1 MILAGI
7 DIGTNTLRLL
17 IADAGPATLR
27 RIVSD
32 RIITRLGQG
41 IDRSGMLAPDA
52 QERSI
57 SALARFAEQVR
68 IRAVTALAAV
78 GTSALRTAGNAPEFI
93 RNAKDRTGIDIRVV
107 TGDEEARLTL
117 LGVRN
122 AFGEGPAGEQPGA
135 CMVLDVGG
143 GSTEVILARS
153 AGESKERSL
162 PLGAVYLTERF
173 LTHDPPHQ
181 EEIARLRKAVREAL
195 RSLDEPGGRGAV
207 HPAALIGTAGTITTL
222 AAMHLRMGEYDPAR
236 INGSRLPKQDLDRLV
251 ALLAVKSIVERR
263 AMKGLEPGRED
274 IILAGAIVVQE
285 IMERTGAAELL
296 VSDWGLREGI
306 VLDLYEKL
314 RGTAA

>member
-27 RIVSD
+27 QLVSD

-68 IRAVTALAAV
+68 LHSVTALDAV
-78 GTSALRTAGNAPEFI
+78 GTSALRTAGNAQEFI
-93 RNAKDRTGIDIRVV
+93 RDVKDRTGLDIRVI

-117 LGVRN
+117 LGVRS
-122 AFGEGPAGEQPGA
+122 AFGEGSPAEQSGA

-143 GSTEVILARS
+143 GSTEVILARTD
-153 AGESKERSL
+153 GESTERSL
-162 PLGAVYLTERF
+162 PMGAVYLTERF
-173 LTHDPPHQ
+173 LLHDPPHQ
-181 EEIARLRKAVREAL
+181 EEIATLRMSVREAL
-195 RSLDEPGGRGAV
+195 RSLDEAGGAV
-207 HPAALIGTAGTITTL
+207 RPTGLIGTAGTITTL
-222 AAMHLRMGEYDPAR
+222 AAMHLEMEEYDPVR
-236 INGSRLPKQDLDRLV
+236 INGSRLRRQDLDRLV
-251 ALLAVKSIVERR
+251 TLLAGKSIGERR
-263 AMKGLEPGRED
+263 AIKGLEPGRED

-285 IMERTGAAELL
+285 IMERTGAADLL

-306 VLDLYEKL
+306 VLDLYKKL
-314 RGTAA
+314 RGTAD